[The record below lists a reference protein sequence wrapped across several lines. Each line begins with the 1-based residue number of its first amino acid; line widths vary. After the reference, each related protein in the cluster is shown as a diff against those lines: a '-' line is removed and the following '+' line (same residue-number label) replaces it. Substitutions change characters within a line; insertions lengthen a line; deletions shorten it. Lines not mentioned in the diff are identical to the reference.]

1 MTDLPTW
8 VPDDD
13 PAWSRAAITRLLN
26 SKVQALT
33 FNERETITGWHNR
46 HKVTS
51 MASSIATILYV
62 AAALS
67 FLVGC
72 WYLFGEAG
80 VVLAQQLYLRFQK
93 IICPNGLEAPG
104 WGSGW
109 LGRCADDV
117 LAIAR
122 GLAALGLAAAF
133 FGLAR
138 FVRRLEREWLKDQGG
153 AEKEKAERE

>member
-1 MTDLPTW
+1 MTDFPAW
-8 VPDDD
+8 VPSNDF
-13 PAWSRAAITRLLN
+13 AWSTAATTKLLN
-26 SKVQALT
+26 KAVRTLT
-33 FNERETITGWHNR
+33 FNERETITEWHNR

-51 MASSIATILYV
+51 MASGITAVLYA

-80 VVLAQQLYLRFQK
+80 VILARQLYVRFEK
-93 IICPNGLEAPG
+93 IICPDGLDAPG
-104 WGSGW
+104 WGW
-109 LGRCADDV
+109 HGRCADDV
-117 LAIAR
+117 FAIAR

-138 FVRRLEREWLKDQGG
+138 FVRRLEREWLKDQKGM
-153 AEKEKAERE
+153 EKAERE